1 MLRMMKSGMHPT
13 NNQEEK
19 MKKTLVTIIL
29 GCAMSFMGFTA
40 SAQNQPQQAVKMS
53 DDIFSSNVSKSLSI
67 LAVSPSDGLDL
78 VSDLSKRTPENK
90 VFGFKRSNGGFVS
103 LADAIAD
110 VKTVPAAE
118 NARVSVIPLGTFSEN
133 ETFQL
138 GYATENGEDFTP
150 FSVTKA
156 KSSEPNYYSGY
167 NPDSFYQLDF
177 AEDPFNGMIEIYIMG
192 EPLPA
197 PAVTLIVAL
206 AAGALFLLYKNRRQ
220 RQTEQA

>member
-1 MLRMMKSGMHPT
+1 
-13 NNQEEK
+13 
-19 MKKTLVTIIL
+19 MKKTLVTTVL
-29 GCAMSFMGFTA
+29 GCAMAFLSFAA
-40 SAQNQPQQAVKMS
+40 SAQNQTQQAVKMS
-53 DDIFSSNVSKSLSI
+53 DDVFSSNVSKSLSI

-206 AAGALFLLYKNRRQ
+206 AAGGLFLLYKKRRQ
-220 RQTEQA
+220 QRSLQTEQA